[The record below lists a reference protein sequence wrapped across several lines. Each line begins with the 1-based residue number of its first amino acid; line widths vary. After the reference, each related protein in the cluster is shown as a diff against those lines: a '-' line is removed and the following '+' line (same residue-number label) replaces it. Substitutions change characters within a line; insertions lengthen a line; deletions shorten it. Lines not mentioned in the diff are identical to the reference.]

1 MKVFAKVTGIGGAGT
16 ENPNEFNI
24 IIKWLLLDTG
34 LENELAFTV
43 DMSEDQA
50 EINHSLRTQVAAYV
64 ANASSQTITA
74 DDIFDFGVWLS
85 NRYGLT
91 PIVVPM
97 PSLLAT
103 DDVCRV
109 TIPTIPGYAT
119 IQLDAVPWS
128 ISTRALISGTA
139 TMNVKN
145 GAGTTVASRAITA
158 AGVFSFTPTT
168 STIAAGDV
176 LRFGFS
182 GLGLGL
188 SDVCVTA
195 WLKMP
200 SVH

>member
-1 MKVFAKVTGIGGAGT
+1 MKVFAKVTAYGSAGT
-16 ENPNEFNI
+16 EDPNEFGI
-24 IIKWLLLDTG
+24 VIKWNLLETG
-34 LENELAFTV
+34 LESEQAFYV
-43 DMSEDQA
+43 DMSQDQA
-50 EINHSLRTQVAAYV
+50 EVNLDLRTQVAAVV
-64 ANASSQTITA
+64 ATASSQTINPQ
-74 DDIFDFGVWLS
+74 DVFDFGVFLS
-85 NRYGLT
+85 NRFGLT
-91 PIVVPM
+91 PLVVPM

-103 DDVCRV
+103 DDVCRITV
-109 TIPTIPGYAT
+109 PTIPGYST
-119 IQLDAVPWS
+119 IQLDACPWS
-128 ISTRALISGTA
+128 VSSRALLSGTA

-158 AGVFSFTPTT
+158 AGVFSFTPTV

-200 SVH
+200 SIH